1 MRSVR
6 NVVVVTIALLSLGVF
21 YVVIVM
27 CSTIA
32 RIGAVSVG
40 VMAVAVVVVLCCIV
54 YRSCFD
60 GDRCIAVIVFVVVV
74 CVRGSGSG

>member
-40 VMAVAVVVVLCCIV
+40 VMAVAVVVVLCCIA

-60 GDRCIAVIVFVVVV
+60 GDRGIAVIVFVVVV
-74 CVRGSGSG
+74 CVRGNGRG

>member
-40 VMAVAVVVVLCCIV
+40 VMAVAVVVLCCIV

-60 GDRCIAVIVFVVVV
+60 GDRGIAVIVFVVVV